1 MILCRMTYW
10 MWFLQKIF
18 QVAKGNF
25 EGLDLKKPQLQTTN
39 EIKAKQDTH
48 PQRIRSSQHH
58 GKVYI
63 FVQHNLILKQK
74 SFHIPSPWSR
84 RNNTKA
90 ALYGSNFQVYIIACH
105 VEDQLQSKQTDVR
118 NISSSNLQFYVLT
131 TDGDRGAKILSY
143 NFRKI

>member
-1 MILCRMTYW
+1 MISL
-10 MWFLQKIF
+10 
-18 QVAKGNF
+18 
-25 EGLDLKKPQLQTTN
+25 
-39 EIKAKQDTH
+39 
-48 PQRIRSSQHH
+48 
-58 GKVYI
+58 
-63 FVQHNLILKQK
+63 
-74 SFHIPSPWSR
+74 WSR

-118 NISSSNLQFYVLT
+118 NISSSNLQFYVLN

>member
-48 PQRIRSSQHH
+48 PPENTVLPTSWYSL
-58 GKVYI
+58 YI
-63 FVQHNLILKQK
+63 CTAQSLILKQK

-118 NISSSNLQFYVLT
+118 NISSSNLKFYILT
-131 TDGDRGAKILSY
+131 TDGDRGAKIL
-143 NFRKI
+143 